1 MTVWELFLCVP
12 GIKPF
17 QCNDCGQKFTRQHS
31 KNYHMMIHR
40 NESRFICKE
49 CGKRF
54 RHPSHYTVK
63 QCSVISHL
71 NCHASCVY
79 RLIFTLS
86 RIQIVLN
93 NIDNSVCLSL
103 TLSFSLQESLN
114 WGSQHWSSLYEYSVA
129 AVFVLK
135 QKIPPII
142 NIFTFSHLVH
152 YMIHKNYFFLSIWVI
167 LEVFIWQRKN
177 LAKVGDHRPAPH
189 FLL

>member
-1 MTVWELFLCVP
+1 MCEFHIMCDIDIFHNCDCMRAIFCVP

-63 QCSVISHL
+63 QCSVISYL
-71 NCHASCVY
+71 NCHASCMY
-79 RLIFTLS
+79 RFVFTLS
-86 RIQIVLN
+86 RIQVLLN

-103 TLSFSLQESLN
+103 AVSFSLQESLN

-135 QKIPPII
+135 QKQTKNHIPHHKYLHIY
-142 NIFTFSHLVH
+142 SQLVH
-152 YMIHKNYFFLSIWVI
+152 
-167 LEVFIWQRKN
+167 
-177 LAKVGDHRPAPH
+177 DT
-189 FLL
+189 